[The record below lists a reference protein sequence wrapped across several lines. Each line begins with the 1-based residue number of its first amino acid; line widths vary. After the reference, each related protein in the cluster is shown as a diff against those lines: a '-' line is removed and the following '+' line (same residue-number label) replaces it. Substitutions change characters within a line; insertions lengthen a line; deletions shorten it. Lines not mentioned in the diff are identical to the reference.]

1 MNGEKRLKILLT
13 TEGTYPHV
21 VGGVSTWCD
30 QLVRE
35 MPELDFDVFALM
47 MNPFLPPS
55 YDLPDNASL
64 IKVPIWGVEEP
75 AEFNPTM
82 SPRRVL
88 MLSAMMDEATAKR
101 DFVPLLRP
109 LLEHVVSPHFDPEYF
124 GHLLYEMHVYFR
136 THDFRATFRTRTVWE
151 TFRDVV
157 LEDCG
162 IDLSQ
167 ERRWDEVAPEAAPS
181 ASEVAARLGQLRR
194 IPLAKG
200 LEASSE
206 GVRVPLLHDASES
219 LRVLYRLLTPL
230 NYEIPE
236 SDLVHA
242 TAAAFCGL
250 PGIISKIERGT
261 PFLVTEHGVFM
272 REQML
277 FLGRIGFPYHLR
289 RFFIQLVSAVSRT
302 VYHFADQIS
311 PVCAYNARWEAANG
325 ARRDQIHVIYNGT
338 SREKFGPRDV
348 PRPKNPTVVM
358 LARLDPL
365 KDIETGLKVAD
376 AVKKEIPDVKFLYY
390 GPEPD
395 AAYADR
401 CRDLHKELGLGETWE
416 WKGSTKDP
424 AGALNQGDVVLMTS
438 ISEAFPYSVI
448 EAMMCGK
455 SVVST
460 NVGGVPEAIG
470 DLGHTARIRDVAGL
484 ARGIVETLR
493 LPAEERDRVAAA
505 CRQRAVDLFTIE
517 EALRE
522 YRDTY
527 LLLGSGVHQPL
538 VRLVQ
543 ETPAAATSRSK
554 APMRPLRP
562 AAPGPA
568 EVLAGESIHGL
579 PEAMRPVPRAEEPAA
594 AEREEIPVAWVEAQ
608 PEKPPVLAPAPA
620 PAAPL
625 VPVLETAE
633 DVRHALLDPSAAM
646 RLVGVEV
653 AADILELPETV
664 RLLSRMLRTEPATEV
679 RMAVASELG
688 VLLGAQRAEAV

>member
-1 MNGEKRLKILLT
+1 MATAEKRLKVLLA

-30 QLVRE
+30 QLVKE
-35 MPELDFDVFALM
+35 MPEFDFDVFALM
-47 MNPFLPPS
+47 TNPFIPTA
-55 YDLPDNASL
+55 YDLPENANL

-75 AEFNPTM
+75 AEFNPAM

-88 MLSAMMDEATAKR
+88 MLSALMDETTAKR
-101 DFVPLLRP
+101 DFVPLFRP

-124 GHLLYEMHVYFR
+124 GHLLYELHLYFR

-167 ERRWDEVAPEAAPS
+167 ERRWDDVAPEAEPS
-181 ASEVAARLGQLRR
+181 AAEIAARLAQLRK
-194 IPLAKG
+194 IPLTMG
-200 LEASSE
+200 LEASGE
-206 GVRVPLLHDASES
+206 GVRVPLLHDATES

-230 NYEIPE
+230 NYEIPRA
-236 SDLVHA
+236 DLVHA

-250 PGIISKIERGT
+250 PGIINKIEHGT

-325 ARRDQIHVIYNGT
+325 ARREQIHVIYNGT
-338 SREKFGPRDV
+338 SREKFAPRDV
-348 PRPKNPTVVM
+348 PRPSAPTVVM

-365 KDIETGLKVAD
+365 KDVETGLRVAD
-376 AVKKEIPDVKFLYY
+376 AVRKEIPDVRFLYY

-395 AAYADR
+395 EAYADR
-401 CRDLHKELGLGETWE
+401 CRALHSELGLGETWE

-424 AGALNQGDVVLMTS
+424 ASALNQGDVVLMTS
-438 ISEAFPYSVI
+438 MSEAFPYSVI
-448 EAMMCGK
+448 EAMMCAK
-455 SVVST
+455 PVVST

-470 DLGHTARIRDVAGL
+470 DLGRTARIRDVTGL
-484 ARGIVETLR
+484 ARGVVELLR
-493 LPAEERDRVAAA
+493 LPAEEHQALSAA

-527 LLLGSGVHQPL
+527 VLLGSGVRAPL

-543 ETPAAATSRSK
+543 EAPVAMPAG
-554 APMRPLRP
+554 APKRLPRP
-562 AAPGPA
+562 AAGRKEVAHGESVALPPEPMPTPPA
-568 EVLAGESIHGL
+568 EVAAVASTGPALVAWIPAE
-579 PEAMRPVPRAEEPAA
+579 PEAA
-594 AEREEIPVAWVEAQ
+594 
-608 PEKPPVLAPAPA
+608 PPSG
-620 PAAPL
+620 PL
-625 VPVLETAE
+625 VPVLETPE
-633 DVRHALLDPSAAM
+633 DVRRALADPSTALRRAA
-646 RLVGVEV
+646 VDV
-653 AADILELPETV
+653 AADILELPEAV
-664 RLLSRMLRTEPATEV
+664 RLLSRMVRTEPDIEI
-679 RMAVASELG
+679 RMAVTGALG
-688 VLLGAQRAEAV
+688 RLLGAREAV